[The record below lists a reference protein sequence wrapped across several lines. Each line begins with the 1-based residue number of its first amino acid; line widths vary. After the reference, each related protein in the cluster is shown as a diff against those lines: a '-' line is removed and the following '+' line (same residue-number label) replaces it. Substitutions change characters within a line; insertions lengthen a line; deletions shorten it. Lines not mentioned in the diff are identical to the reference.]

1 MDITELRNKTA
12 AARASKEEVE
22 DNEFNTSLLRKN
34 LDTLIQKAASKGKSE
49 LSLNFYC
56 IKEIVLGERY
66 GGPTIEAA
74 IRHYSAEGFSVRKE
88 YLLSS
93 NDYSNESLIISWM

>member
-1 MDITELRNKTA
+1 MDITKLREQTA
-12 AARASKEEVE
+12 AARASKEKIE
-22 DNEFNTSLLRKN
+22 DDEFNTSLLRKN
-34 LDTLIQKAASKGKSE
+34 LDTLIQEAASNGKSE

-74 IRHYSAEGFSVRKE
+74 IRHYSREGFYVRKE
-88 YLLSS
+88 NWRST
-93 NDYSNESLIISWM
+93 NDYGNTSLIISWM